1 MYIVKRL
8 KSAYDICCGSEVFKE
23 IEKDYIHFYLAIRS
37 IVVKL
42 TRGEAP
48 DTASMNKKVAQM
60 IEEAIKS
67 EGVEEIFKLGSDD
80 ESKIDIF
87 DEDYINKISK
97 IKLPNTKIKLLQQL
111 LAKALEEFKKV
122 NKVKAVDFSKK
133 FNALVEKY
141 NERKENDVL
150 VSSVLDDF
158 TDEIIDLYY
167 ALQKEKESFVDLGID
182 FEEKAFYDIL
192 KSIAIKYDF
201 SYPEDKLIAL
211 SKEVKIV
218 VDDKSKYTDWNIRE
232 DIKAELKVDLIMLL
246 AKHGYPPITKDEVF
260 KEIFEQAEN
269 FKKFRQ

>member
-87 DEDYINKISK
+87 DEDYINKINK

-111 LAKALEEFKKV
+111 LAKALEEFK
-122 NKVKAVDFSKK
+122 NST
-133 FNALVEKY
+133 AL
-141 NERKENDVL
+141 
-150 VSSVLDDF
+150 F
-158 TDEIIDLYY
+158 
-167 ALQKEKESFVDLGID
+167 
-182 FEEKAFYDIL
+182 
-192 KSIAIKYDF
+192 
-201 SYPEDKLIAL
+201 
-211 SKEVKIV
+211 IV
-218 VDDKSKYTDWNIRE
+218 
-232 DIKAELKVDLIMLL
+232 
-246 AKHGYPPITKDEVF
+246 F
-260 KEIFEQAEN
+260 
-269 FKKFRQ
+269 